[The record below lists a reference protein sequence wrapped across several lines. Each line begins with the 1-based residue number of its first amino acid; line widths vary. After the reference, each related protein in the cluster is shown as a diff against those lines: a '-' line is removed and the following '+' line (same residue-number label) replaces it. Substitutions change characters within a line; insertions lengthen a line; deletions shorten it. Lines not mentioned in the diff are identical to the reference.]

1 MALIYI
7 AGIVSGVLLVSIALY
22 GWIRSASRQLSGD
35 HVPQTR
41 YRRKTDSNSAPV
53 ARDTPHPRHR
63 GTGTTPAFA

>member
-7 AGIVSGVLLVSIALY
+7 AGIVSGVLLVSIALF

-41 YRRKTDSNSAPV
+41 QQSKTNSNSAPV
-53 ARDTPHPRHR
+53 ARDIPNGGYRD
-63 GTGTTPAFA
+63 TGTTPAFA

>member
-7 AGIVSGVLLVSIALY
+7 AGIVSGILLVSIALY

-41 YRRKTDSNSAPV
+41 KQSKTDSNSAPV
-53 ARDTPHPRHR
+53 ARDTAHARHR